1 MPRRPPARLPTRP
14 PEQLTAP
21 WTSRRAVLRAAGLA
35 ALAAPLAGCGALA
48 DLRDVRVDPDWP
60 GSPAPPVP
68 DADERARRAAATSAR
83 DLAAR
88 ALGTVPADLPAA
100 DAGARALAE
109 VVAAC
114 AVHLEQL
121 DGAPTATGTAAPSGP
136 PSAPGAAAGPDA
148 ASGTGG
154 DAGALVDALAAAARG
169 AGDDLAGTSPGLAR
183 LLASVAASRA
193 LLARQLAA
201 AVGAP
206 EPALPPL
213 PAVKGNAST
222 TDGEEPAAQDSQDTE
237 EAGGGDA
244 SPAGPADP
252 ADAAGAGLVRVAA
265 GALAASRAAEV
276 AAASLDGG
284 RRERALSLRDAL
296 AREAAA
302 LGPAIAASGAEPP
315 VPEAGYALASPVRGP
330 QDAAALVVLVLD
342 RLAATA
348 LGAVAELPGDRR
360 ALAADVL
367 LRSAAAAGAWRP
379 SPDPA
384 ALALPGTSAP

>member
-1 MPRRPPARLPTRP
+1 M
-14 PEQLTAP
+14 
-21 WTSRRAVLRAAGLA
+21 
-35 ALAAPLAGCGALA
+35 ALAAPLAGCGALPEMG
-48 DLRDVRVDPDWP
+48 DVRVDPDWP

-68 DADERARRAAATSAR
+68 NADERARRAAAASAR

-88 ALGTVPADLPAA
+88 ALGAAPADLPAE
-100 DAGARALAE
+100 DARSRALAT

-121 DGAPTATGTAAPSGP
+121 DGAPTATATAAPTGP
-136 PSAPGAAAGPDA
+136 PSAPGTAAGPGA

-154 DAGALVDALAAAARG
+154 DAGALVDALAAAARR
-169 AGDDLAGTSPGLAR
+169 AGDDLAGTSSGLAR

-213 PAVKGNAST
+213 PDVEGDART
-222 TDGEEPAAQDSQDTE
+222 TDGEEPAAQDPQDTE
-237 EAGGGDA
+237 DAGGGDA
-244 SPAGPADP
+244 SPAGPADS
-252 ADAAGAGLVRVAA
+252 ADAEGAGLVRVAA

-276 AAASLDGG
+276 AAASLDGE
-284 RRERALSLRDAL
+284 RRERALQLRDAL
-296 AREAAA
+296 AREAVA

-315 VPEAGYALASPVRGP
+315 VPEAGYALAFPVRGP

-348 LGAVAELPGDRR
+348 LGAVADLPGDRR

-384 ALALPGTSAP
+384 ALALPGTSAR

>member
-1 MPRRPPARLPTRP
+1 M
-14 PEQLTAP
+14 
-21 WTSRRAVLRAAGLA
+21 
-35 ALAAPLAGCGALA
+35 ALAAPLAGCGALPEMG
-48 DLRDVRVDPDWP
+48 DVRVDPDWP
-60 GSPAPPVP
+60 GTPAPPVP
-68 DADERARRAAATSAR
+68 DADERARRAAAAGAR

-88 ALGTVPADLPAA
+88 ALGAAPADLPAE
-100 DAGARALAE
+100 DARSRALAA

-121 DGAPTATGTAAPSGP
+121 DGAPTAPTRP
-136 PSAPGAAAGPDA
+136 PSAPGTAAGPGA

-169 AGDDLAGTSPGLAR
+169 AGEDLAGTSPGLAR

-213 PAVKGNAST
+213 PDVEGDART
-222 TDGEEPAAQDSQDTE
+222 TDGEEPAAQDPQDTE
-237 EAGGGDA
+237 DAGGGDA
-244 SPAGPADP
+244 SPAEPADP
-252 ADAAGAGLVRVAA
+252 ADAEGAGLVRVAA

-276 AAASLDGG
+276 AAAPLDGG
-284 RRERALSLRDAL
+284 PRERALQLRDGL

-315 VPEAGYALASPVRGP
+315 VPEAGYALASPLGGP

-348 LGAVAELPGDRR
+348 LGAVADLPGDRR
-360 ALAADVL
+360 PLAADVL

-384 ALALPGTSAP
+384 ALALPGTSTP